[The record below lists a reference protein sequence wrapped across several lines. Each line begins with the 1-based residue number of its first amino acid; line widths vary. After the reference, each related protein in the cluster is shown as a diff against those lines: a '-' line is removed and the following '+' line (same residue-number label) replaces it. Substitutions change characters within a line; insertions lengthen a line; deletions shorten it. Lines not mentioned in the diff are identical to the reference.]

1 MDEKGDQLTAVHNS
15 KPIAIGT
22 PCNVVD
28 GSLLVEGDTAIKIA
42 CCTEKIHGRLST
54 VTHFGVVDLGLGK
67 HQGLGS
73 EVVPL
78 DLNAISLVEGLRA
91 RWNTGKGEKTV
102 DLNPSRSTLLVVD
115 GSDMHTHKRR
125 DANLFLRNKDRDGWI
140 QPRTE

>member
-1 MDEKGDQLTAVHNS
+1 MDEKGYQLTAVHHS
-15 KPIAIGT
+15 KLFAVGT

-28 GSLLVEGDTAIKIA
+28 GSLLVKGGAAIKIA
-42 CCTEKIHGRLST
+42 CCTEKIHGRRSI
-54 VTHFGVVDLGLGK
+54 VTHIGVVDLGLGE

-78 DLNAISLVEGLRA
+78 DLSAIGLVEGLRS

-102 DLNPSRSTLLVVD
+102 NLNPSRSTLLVVD

-125 DANLFLRNKDRDGWI
+125 
-140 QPRTE
+140 